1 MITNEKHLL
10 YILKVKKERLN
21 FIIEHLSDFYYSFEK
36 IKIDHA
42 TGKPRLDSQ
51 GKQEKRQLNAPND
64 ELKKIQKCLYIFLKN
79 NTLLPTYVFG
89 GVKGQNNI
97 RNARYHQ
104 GNKYF
109 FTTDLK
115 SFFPSINN
123 CHVYDMFIRE
133 GCTPSIARIL
143 TKITTLNYELP
154 QGTPTST
161 IIANLVFKPH
171 GNRLAELALKNNI
184 KFSMFVDDITMSS
197 KKDFKNLIPVI
208 LDIIKSSGFSINH
221 RKTHYKTK
229 NPIVTGIIC
238 HNNRLLAP
246 NIYKKK
252 LARLKKEQPKGN
264 STANRINGLD
274 NYINSIEKA

>member
-1 MITNEKHLL
+1 MITNEKYLL
-10 YILKVKKERLN
+10 YILRVKKERLN
-21 FIIEHLSDFYYSFEK
+21 FIIEHISDFYYSFEK
-36 IKIDHA
+36 IKIDHV
-42 TGKPRLDSQ
+42 TGKPRLNSQ
-51 GKQEKRQLNAPND
+51 GNQEMRHLNAPND
-64 ELKKIQKCLYIFLKN
+64 ELKIIQKRLYIFLKN
-79 NTLLPTYVFG
+79 NIFLPTYVFG
-89 GVKGQNNI
+89 GVKDKNNVL
-97 RNARYHQ
+97 NARYHQ

-115 SFFPSINN
+115 SYFPSITNY
-123 CHVYDMFIRE
+123 HVYDMFIRE

-161 IIANLVFKPH
+161 IIANLVFKPY
-171 GNRLAELALKNNI
+171 GEKLAAFALKNNI

-221 RKTHYKTK
+221 RKTHYRTK
-229 NPIVTGIIC
+229 NPLVTGVIC

-252 LARLKKEQPKGN
+252 LARLKKEQHNGS
-264 STANRINGLD
+264 STTNRINGLE
-274 NYINSIEKA
+274 NYISSIEKA